1 MWKEFCRSSF
11 SLLPSFFSCES
22 IWSLFVFCWTYHDL
36 FPTRILQI
44 LRHPVETRTVSEIC
58 PTFRQKQTSTKNRHS
73 PFSVDNGA
81 HENFNGTHIFRY
93 CDGSLA
99 SSLLVHS
106 KCLAQLNNHTSVRQ
120 NFKLKK
126 KKTNKKKNSLA
137 ARSWLLADRS
147 CFPKWEKEFAAN
159 QHRWE
164 VHPAPKYKRKKKKKN
179 QSQSK
184 LYILLIEPSWIHWCE

>member
-11 SLLPSFFSCES
+11 SLLPSFFSRES

-126 KKTNKKKNSLA
+126 KKTNKKKTHLRLAHGSWQIDLVSQNEKRSSLQISIAEKSIQLLNS
-137 ARSWLLADRS
+137 
-147 CFPKWEKEFAAN
+147 KE
-159 QHRWE
+159 
-164 VHPAPKYKRKKKKKN
+164 KKKKKN
-179 QSQSK
+179 HSQSK